1 MWWGITLIFPLQIP
15 CHIAHCNISI
25 SITQDFKAIGI
36 DKRGFKLRLE
46 KAAKKL
52 PSLPIETDIPVS
64 CSLAVEV
71 ESLSILCICICM
83 CSLPTAQCRGV
94 VRQVGAWG
102 VYWTLPCWGLQDWGG
117 CRKPQGSHIWW
128 AEGNWNPQERYYT
141 LHLNVAY

>member
-1 MWWGITLIFPLQIP
+1 MWRGITRIFPRQIP
-15 CHIAHCNISI
+15 CHIAHCNICI

-64 CSLAVEV
+64 CSLAVQV

-83 CSLPTAQCRGV
+83 CFSPHSAV
-94 VRQVGAWG
+94 
-102 VYWTLPCWGLQDWGG
+102 
-117 CRKPQGSHIWW
+117 
-128 AEGNWNPQERYYT
+128 
-141 LHLNVAY
+141 